1 MCQNA
6 ASEAFKPGQG
16 VCQQENLTGSV
27 NRPWAH
33 GIARLLPADRGG
45 GARLAG
51 GDEGVGDAVR
61 RWLPPAGGFPPGFQ
75 TGPRGME
82 WNGGGRGEGGGGGG
96 E

>member
-1 MCQNA
+1 MPTGELNRI
-6 ASEAFKPGQG
+6 
-16 VCQQENLTGSV
+16 CQQALGAR
-27 NRPWAH
+27 NRA
-33 GIARLLPADRGG
+33 LLPADRGG
-45 GARLAG
+45 GARLAA